1 MHQAIAAIHDAAEL
15 LSAEHLASDELG
27 RLTDKAAAILR
38 DSGGIR
44 LLQAKS
50 HGGFEED
57 PRVFCE
63 WVRAVAQYNPSAGWI
78 AGVVG
83 VHPWEIALADPRL
96 GEEIYGTD
104 PDTWVAS
111 PYAPQGRGF
120 PEGDGYRFEGRWSYS
135 TGTDHCAW
143 IILGGVVVDPNAVP
157 DAFPDLRHF
166 VLPRADYEIVEDSWH
181 VMGLSGTGSKDIHID
196 GSFVPEYRTVNH
208 FALGDGEYRHRRAD
222 SPLYQLPF
230 GCVFSAAIASATLGI
245 ARGAIDA
252 YRDYMQTRISALG
265 IQGKTDPFQQE
276 ALAETEADWAAA
288 VVHID
293 HMLGRWMEQA
303 DSGHVFTTRDRLEFR
318 RNQVRAVQRV
328 LFSVDKLMSRAGSA
342 AVWTTRTLERFW
354 RDLRTGGSHLCDMA
368 DTAYTS
374 WANHEFQTGVFPN
387 TFH

>member
-1 MHQAIAAIHDAAEL
+1 MHQAVTAIHDAADAL
-15 LSAEHLASDELG
+15 RAEHVPSDELG
-27 RLTDKAAAILR
+27 RLTDTAAAILR

-44 LLQAKS
+44 LLQARS

-63 WVRAVAQYNPSAGWI
+63 WVRAVARYNPSAGWI

-96 GEEIYGTD
+96 GDEIYGAD
-104 PDTWVAS
+104 ADTWVAS
-111 PYAPQGRGF
+111 PYAPQGRATPVGEGF
-120 PEGDGYRFEGRWSYS
+120 RFSGRWSYS
-135 TGTDHCAW
+135 TGTDHCDW
-143 IILGGVVVDPNAVP
+143 IVLGGIVADPAAAP
-157 DAFPDLRHF
+157 DGFPDLRHF
-166 VLPRADYEIVEDSWH
+166 VLPRPDYEIIEDSWH
-181 VMGLSGTGSKDIHID
+181 VMGLSGTGSKDISID
-196 GSFVPEYRTVNH
+196 GSFVPEYRTVSH
-208 FALGDGEYRHRRAD
+208 FGLGDGAYAHRRPD

-252 YRDYMQTRISALG
+252 YRDYLRTRVSALG
-265 IQGKTDPFQQE
+265 VQGTTDPFQQE
-276 ALAETEADWAAA
+276 ALAEAEADWAAA

-293 HMLGRWMEQA
+293 HMLGTWMQRVT
-303 DSGHVFTTRDRLEFR
+303 DGDVLDTSDRLEFR

-328 LFSVDKLMSRAGSA
+328 LFAVDKLMSRAGSA
-342 AVWTTRTLERFW
+342 AAWTTRPLERFW

-368 DTAYTS
+368 DTVYTS
-374 WANHEFQTGVFPN
+374 WANHEFQTGIFPN